1 MKSHHLRTPSGLL
14 RARGVGVPLQGVPGQ
29 WNAITD
35 VPGIEV
41 GYTTLISGDGPLV
54 IGEGPVRT
62 GVTAILP
69 RGLAGA
75 TEGVFAGASCL
86 NGNGEASGLLWI
98 EEAGRLDGPITLTNT
113 HSCGVAR
120 DAVIK
125 WLNTRKDSGSLDG
138 NTFWLPVAAETCD
151 NWLNDMNG
159 FHVREEHVF
168 AALENAKSGPLEE
181 GSVGGGTGMSCY
193 QFKGGSGTSSRRV
206 RLNARE
212 FTVGA
217 FVQSNF
223 GIRRLCTIGGVP
235 VGRHIPYNGPQT
247 HRYLQEHPTDQG
259 SIIIVIATDAPLSP
273 TQLKRLARRAGIGI
287 ARSGGIASNESGD
300 IFIALS
306 TANQEAYKRV
316 YDCGPMEGFGEF
328 MITPLLEA
336 TIEAVDE
343 AILNSMFANTTMV
356 GRDGN
361 VREAIPIDQVQ
372 TLLKKH
378 AMWVDP
384 DA

>member
-1 MKSHHLRTPSGLL
+1 MNQHHLKTPSGLL
-14 RARGVGVPLQGVPGQ
+14 RARGVGVPLQGEPGP

-35 VPGIEV
+35 VPGVQV
-41 GYTTLISGDGPLV
+41 GYSTLISGDGPLV
-54 IGEGPVRT
+54 VGKGPIRT

-69 RGLAGA
+69 RGLEGA

-113 HSCGVAR
+113 HSCGLAR

-125 WLNTRKDSGSLDG
+125 WLNQRRDSGSLDG

-159 FHVREEHVF
+159 FHVRDEHVF
-168 AALENAKSGPLEE
+168 QALDTATSGPLEE

-206 RLNARE
+206 GLAGRQ

-235 VGRHIPYNGPQT
+235 VGRHIPYTGPQT
-247 HRYLQEHPTDQG
+247 HRYLQDHPTDQG

-300 IFIALS
+300 IFIAFS
-306 TANQEAYKRV
+306 TANREAYKRV
-316 YDCGPMEGFGEF
+316 YECGPVDGFGEF

-336 TIEAVDE
+336 TVEAVDE
-343 AILNSMFANTTMV
+343 AILNSMFANRTMV

-372 TLLKKH
+372 ALLKKH

-384 DA
+384 SA